1 MAQFIDIKLTQGSDG
16 IFDID
21 LDDDGQLV
29 LDFSF
34 ETTIAMSLFGE
45 RRASDGEISD
55 PQFRRGWIGNLLSDV
70 PGFEQGSK
78 SWLFKQARLTS
89 NTTSGIRTADRESL
103 QWMIDDGLANTVEIT
118 NRQNGSAINEE
129 IDIDGNVSFFDT
141 WNNTTV

>member
-1 MAQFIDIKLTQGSDG
+1 MTKGSDG

-34 ETTIAMSLFGE
+34 KTTITMAIIGE
-45 RRASDGEISD
+45 RRASDGEVSD
-55 PQFRRGWIGNLLSDV
+55 PQFRRGWIGNLIADT

-89 NTTSGIRTADRESL
+89 DTTSGIRNADRESL
-103 QWMIDDGLANTVEIT
+103 QWMIDDGLARTVEVT
-118 NRQNGSAINEE
+118 NQQNGSRIIEE
-129 IDIDGNVSFFDT
+129 INIDGTSSFFDV